1 MLGLLR
7 RRWWIG
13 TGIKI
18 SGHSDECEATGSEM
32 VRKRGRVGVGGSKV
46 VI

>member
-18 SGHSDECEATGSEM
+18 SGHVNGCGAA
-32 VRKRGRVGVGGSKV
+32 GRNGTEERASRSRR
-46 VI
+46 